1 MDISITVVW
10 RYNPMNPIN
19 SINPSNPSNSSN
31 PINSSNTSNTPLA
44 WFVIQTKPKKEE
56 EARSYLTTKGLEIFN
71 PLLESFSGKNGKIY
85 KTLNPLFPGYIFG
98 KFVLDSDYS
107 LVRWGRGVKKVLGLG
122 GSYPTPVSEEVIE
135 IIKRRTDSNGI
146 VRKSY
151 HFEANDRVRI
161 KSGPLRDLLGIFER
175 WVSDSDRVRILLN
188 LIGYQ
193 PAVEMHYSM
202 IEKVA

>member
-1 MDISITVVW
+1 
-10 RYNPMNPIN
+10 MN
-19 SINPSNPSNSSN
+19 STNPSKP
-31 PINSSNTSNTPLA
+31 SNTPLA
-44 WFVIQTKPKKEE
+44 WFVIQTKPKKEG
-56 EARSYLTTKGLEIFN
+56 EANSYLSMKGVEIFSPQMEN
-71 PLLESFSGKNGKIY
+71 FLLRNGSLSKEL
-85 KTLNPLFPGYIFG
+85 KPLFPGYIFG

-122 GSYPTPVSEEVIE
+122 GDYPTPISEEVVE
-135 IIKRRTDSNGI
+135 IIKRRTDSYGI

-151 HFEANDRVRI
+151 HFEANDKVRI

-175 WVSDSDRVRILLN
+175 WVSESDRVRVLLN